1 MGISVSFSLHLKPH
15 HSTDTSTPTP
25 HPTSYMPRR
34 TLLNHGSPY
43 QPPST
48 THTLSMASQ
57 EGGIHGRPSCRF
69 HLPSSPKQHRLRV
82 KGSPTRTCKSIHLTV
97 ISLSH
102 GEGGGGEATG
112 WFWLLLEVLGNCCT
126 AFSVSS
132 CPAINSHKAQVIFRL
147 ITVFAGC
154 ELI

>member
-1 MGISVSFSLHLKPH
+1 MEISVSFSLHLKPH
-15 HSTDTSTPTP
+15 HSTDTSTSTP
-25 HPTSYMPRR
+25 HLLFAKAHSAEPRL
-34 TLLNHGSPY
+34 TLPATFHHP
-43 QPPST
+43 
-48 THTLSMASQ
+48 HTLSVASQ
-57 EGGIHGRPSCRF
+57 EGGIHGRPSCRS

-102 GEGGGGEATG
+102 GGGGGEATG
-112 WFWLLLEVLGNCCT
+112 WFWLPLLVLLEVLGNCCT
-126 AFSVSS
+126 NSPSP
-132 CPAINSHKAQVIFRL
+132 PAINSHKAKVIFRL